1 MRRLEC
7 ARRAKSGPEHGA
19 DTIIDAADNGFG
31 GDGERVGVAGFRS
44 GRRRETRRWRDGTR
58 CRWAANVAWRMAA
71 C

>member
-7 ARRAKSGPEHGA
+7 ARRAKSGPEQGA

-44 GRRRETRRWRDGTR
+44 GRRAKLGAGGAANDARWRMT
-58 CRWAANVAWRMAA
+58 A